1 MTVSELIVLLQARR
15 FRGDMRIVT
24 PGFDEFEYADV
35 TTVQVIR
42 VKLSDGGD
50 AHIAEGS
57 RRSIGGKEF
66 REPFESEL
74 TEVVEINF

>member
-24 PGFDEFEYADV
+24 GGFDELNMSDV
-35 TTVQVIR
+35 TTVEVIR
-42 VKLSDGGD
+42 VKLGEDDGD
-50 AHIAEGS
+50 HIADTETFWDGTQH
-57 RRSIGGKEF
+57 RK
-66 REPFESEL
+66 PYESEL